1 MTDDN
6 TKEIAEQIFN
16 RPPGEP
22 NSIDLQLDDGTI
34 DFMREEG
41 YEMNKFV
48 RDILSMITIHGVEIL
63 FGHRNIMMLSDDDVF
78 LLKRYIRSYGY
89 ELKVKRVS
97 TGVMIEFEKY
107 Y

>member
-6 TKEIAEQIFN
+6 TREIAEQIFS

-34 DFMREEG
+34 EFMREEG
-41 YEMNKFV
+41 YEMNDFV
-48 RDILSMITIHGVEIL
+48 RDILSMITLHGVEIL
-63 FGHRNIMMLSDDDVF
+63 FGHRNIFILGENDVF

-89 ELKVKRVS
+89 ELKVKIIG
-97 TGVMIEFEKY
+97 TMTMIEFEKY

>member
-6 TKEIAEQIFN
+6 TREIAEQIFS

-41 YEMNKFV
+41 YEMNNFV
-48 RDILSMITIHGVEIL
+48 KDILSMITLHGVEIL

-78 LLKRYIRSYGY
+78 LLKKYIRSYGY
-89 ELKVKRVS
+89 ELKVKRVG
-97 TGVMIEFEKY
+97 TVMIIDFEKY